1 MKKYTLLLLAGLV
14 IYGCAGTKKSAYKS
28 VDERDVPERYVKDF
42 HKRYADVKNVK
53 WEMAD
58 STLYFANF
66 KTEDNDCI
74 MKFTRTSTEMMYVV
88 PMEYLPSAISDY
100 VKAEYPEYKIQEA
113 YITDI
118 KNQKSYL
125 IPIEKAGEKLN
136 LQFDLK
142 GNFNK
147 VVDQGLNPLY
157 LKKEGVKYSYLTP
170 SLFVK
175 QRLDKKR
182 LDFKKLKPSLYTINI
197 KI

>member
-100 VKAEYPEYKIQEA
+100 VKAEYPEYKIHQA

-175 QRLDKKR
+175 QRLGKKR
-182 LDFKKLKPSLYTINI
+182 LDFKKLKPSLYSLNI

>member
-100 VKAEYPEYKIQEA
+100 VKAEYPEYKIHQA

-142 GNFNK
+142 GNFIK

-182 LDFKKLKPSLYTINI
+182 LDFKKLKPSLYTLNI

>member
-100 VKAEYPEYKIQEA
+100 VKAEYPEYKIHQA

-175 QRLDKKR
+175 QRLGKKR

>member
-42 HKRYADVKNVK
+42 HKRYANAKNVK

-100 VKAEYPEYKIQEA
+100 VKAEYPEYKIHQA

-147 VVDQGLNPLY
+147 VVD
-157 LKKEGVKYSYLTP
+157 
-170 SLFVK
+170 
-175 QRLDKKR
+175 
-182 LDFKKLKPSLYTINI
+182 
-197 KI
+197 

>member
-1 MKKYTLLLLAGLV
+1 MKKYILLLLAGLV
-14 IYGCAGTKKSAYKS
+14 IYGCSGTKKSAYKS

-42 HKRYADVKNVK
+42 QKRYSDIKNVK

-58 STLYFANF
+58 STVYFANF

-88 PMEYLPSAISDY
+88 PMEYIPSAISDY
-100 VKAEYPEYKIQEA
+100 IKAEYPEYKIKEA

-125 IPIEKAGEKLN
+125 IPVEKEGENLN

-147 VVDQGLNPLY
+147 VVD
-157 LKKEGVKYSYLTP
+157 
-170 SLFVK
+170 
-175 QRLDKKR
+175 
-182 LDFKKLKPSLYTINI
+182 
-197 KI
+197 

>member
-1 MKKYTLLLLAGLV
+1 
-14 IYGCAGTKKSAYKS
+14 
-28 VDERDVPERYVKDF
+28 
-42 HKRYADVKNVK
+42 
-53 WEMAD
+53 
-58 STLYFANF
+58 
-66 KTEDNDCI
+66 

-100 VKAEYPEYKIQEA
+100 VKAEYPEYKIHQA

-147 VVDQGLNPLY
+147 VVD
-157 LKKEGVKYSYLTP
+157 
-170 SLFVK
+170 
-175 QRLDKKR
+175 
-182 LDFKKLKPSLYTINI
+182 
-197 KI
+197 

>member
-42 HKRYADVKNVK
+42 HKRYSDVKNVK

-147 VVDQGLNPLY
+147 VVDQFPKTLY
-157 LKKEGVKYSYLTP
+157 IKQEGVKKIYLAP
-170 SLFVK
+170 SFFIKYRV
-175 QRLDKKR
+175 RKKR
-182 LDFKKLKPSLYTINI
+182 LDFKKLKPTLYTLNI